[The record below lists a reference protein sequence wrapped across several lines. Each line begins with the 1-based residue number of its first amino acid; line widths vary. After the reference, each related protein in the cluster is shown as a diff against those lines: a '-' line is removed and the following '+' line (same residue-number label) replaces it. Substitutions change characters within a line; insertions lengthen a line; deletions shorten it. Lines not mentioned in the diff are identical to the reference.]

1 MNQSWGVMDVLA
13 VTDFPDIRFKMRDP
27 LGQRGQRADHPA

>member
-13 VTDFPDIRFKMRDP
+13 VTDFPDIRRQVRDP
-27 LGQRGQRADHPA
+27 SANRATS